1 MSECQTEGTKEKISG
16 RESSM
21 DMPIVV
27 VDADKDQCE
36 KLCALLR
43 QENYRAVELHSLP
56 NLKKIVQETSCRVVI
71 MDLDSLPVDN
81 RFIKEF
87 RRQNPGL
94 PVMVLSNRSFHPEL
108 EQVMSK
114 HICACLRK
122 PPDPEELL
130 YCIKSFC
137 ENQRDSSG
145 RQRGEGSEYAQ

>member
-1 MSECQTEGTKEKISG
+1 
-16 RESSM
+16 M

-27 VDADKDQCE
+27 VDADKNQCE

-43 QENYRAVELHSLP
+43 QENYRAVELHSLL
-56 NLKKIVQETSCRVVI
+56 NLKKILQETSCRVVI

-94 PVMVLSNRSFHPEL
+94 PVMVLSSRSFHPEL

-122 PPDPEELL
+122 PLDPEELL
-130 YCIKSFC
+130 YCIRSFC
-137 ENQRDSSG
+137 EKEHDSSG
-145 RQRGEGSEYAQ
+145 RQRGEGSEYAK

>member
-1 MSECQTEGTKEKISG
+1 MPGPKVKEKISG
-16 RESSM
+16 KECLM
-21 DMPIVV
+21 DRPIVV
-27 VDADKDQCE
+27 ADADKNQCE

-43 QENYRAVELHSLP
+43 QENHNVVELHSLL

-94 PVMVLSNRSFHPEL
+94 PVMVLSSRSFHPEL

-137 ENQRDSSG
+137 ENQHDSSG

>member
-1 MSECQTEGTKEKISG
+1 
-16 RESSM
+16 M
-21 DMPIVV
+21 DRPIVV
-27 VDADKDQCE
+27 VDADKNQR
-36 KLCALLR
+36 KNLCTILK
-43 QENYRAVELHSLP
+43 QENHNVVELHSLP
-56 NLKKIVQETSCRVVI
+56 SLKKIVRDISCRVVI
-71 MDLDSLPVDN
+71 LDLDSLPVDN

-94 PVMVLSNRSFHPEL
+94 PVMVLSSRSFHPEL

-137 ENQRDSSG
+137 ENEHDLSE
-145 RQRGEGSEYAQ
+145 RQKGEGSEYAK

>member
-1 MSECQTEGTKEKISG
+1 MPDPRAKEKISG
-16 RESSM
+16 RESLM
-21 DMPIVV
+21 DTPIVV
-27 VDADKDQCE
+27 VDADKSQCE

-43 QENYRAVELHSLP
+43 QENYRAIELHSLP
-56 NLKKIVQETSCRVVI
+56 NLKKILQETSCRVVI

-81 RFIKEF
+81 LFIKEF

-94 PVMVLSNRSFHPEL
+94 PVMVLSSRSFHPEL

-137 ENQRDSSG
+137 ENEHDPSG
-145 RQRGEGSEYAQ
+145 RQRGEESIEYAR

>member
-1 MSECQTEGTKEKISG
+1 
-16 RESSM
+16 M
-21 DMPIVV
+21 DTPIVV
-27 VDADKDQCE
+27 VDADKNQCE

-43 QENYRAVELHSLP
+43 QENYRAIELHSLP
-56 NLKKIVQETSCRVVI
+56 NLKKILQETSCRVVI

-81 RFIKEF
+81 LFIKEF

-94 PVMVLSNRSFHPEL
+94 PVMVLSSRSFHPEL

-114 HICACLRK
+114 YICACLRK

-137 ENQRDSSG
+137 ENEHDPSG
-145 RQRGEGSEYAQ
+145 APKGEGTEYAK

>member
-1 MSECQTEGTKEKISG
+1 
-16 RESSM
+16 M
-21 DMPIVV
+21 DRPIVV
-27 VDADKDQCE
+27 VDADKNQCE

-43 QENYRAVELHSLP
+43 QENYRAVELHSLLS
-56 NLKKIVQETSCRVVI
+56 LKKILQETSCRVVI

-94 PVMVLSNRSFHPEL
+94 PVMVLSSRSFHPEL

-137 ENQRDSSG
+137 ENEHDSSG
-145 RQRGEGSEYAQ
+145 RQRGEGSEIAK

>member
-1 MSECQTEGTKEKISG
+1 
-16 RESSM
+16 M

-94 PVMVLSNRSFHPEL
+94 PVMVLSSRSFHPEL

-137 ENQRDSSG
+137 ENEHDSSG
-145 RQRGEGSEYAQ
+145 RQRGEGSEIAK